1 MLGQIET
8 HAGGGYTHA
17 QIAGWTPACQ
27 LKDTQRE
34 SRVYLAGKLVTT
46 VDSFIKCRECYVA
59 QLLTATRLNVQS
71 VLCVF
76 SPSLFSLLTAFIFFI
91 VVIAD
96 AAACVFLENTSWA
109 CCKHASSEGF
119 WLPFDSA
126 DRRAFIVTDGS
137 INTMKLNPSS
147 AVCLYLYMYAC
158 VSVSS
163 PAYIDFLPLST
174 ISVHSAL
181 LPLQEIFFLSSSTT
195 PHNLCSELS
204 ERF

>member
-1 MLGQIET
+1 M
-8 HAGGGYTHA
+8 
-17 QIAGWTPACQ
+17 
-27 LKDTQRE
+27 
-34 SRVYLAGKLVTT
+34 
-46 VDSFIKCRECYVA
+46 A
-59 QLLTATRLNVQS
+59 QLLTATRLNVHS

-76 SPSLFSLLTAFIFFI
+76 SPLLFSLLTAFIFFV

-137 INTMKLNPSS
+137 INTMKLKPSS
-147 AVCLYLYMYAC
+147 AVCLYLYMYAR

-181 LPLQEIFFLSSSTT
+181 LPLQEFFFCLPPPPPATFAPNCRNVFRIPLLFWKSSEFEFQLS
-195 PHNLCSELS
+195 LS
-204 ERF
+204 LRQLSVHVC

>member
-1 MLGQIET
+1 M
-8 HAGGGYTHA
+8 
-17 QIAGWTPACQ
+17 
-27 LKDTQRE
+27 
-34 SRVYLAGKLVTT
+34 
-46 VDSFIKCRECYVA
+46 A
-59 QLLTATRLNVQS
+59 QLLTATRLNVHS
-71 VLCVF
+71 LLCVF
-76 SPSLFSLLTAFIFFI
+76 SPSLFSLLTVFIFFV

-137 INTMKLNPSS
+137 INTMKLNLSS
-147 AVCLYLYMYAC
+147 AVCLYLYMYAR

-181 LPLQEIFFLSSSTT
+181 LPLQEIFFSVFLHHPPQPLLRIVGTFLGFLCFFGKAVSLEFQLS
-195 PHNLCSELS
+195 LS
-204 ERF
+204 LRQLSVHVC